1 MNIRSNGE
9 KEMVKLKQ
17 LNLRKNNYIDIG
29 TEEKLLF
36 RIL

>member
-17 LNLRKNNYIDIG
+17 LNLRKKNYIDIG